1 MDENCTPLDCY
12 AVCSSRVGKE
22 LPLHAALWPRRA
34 QFFFYLSIPSIDV
47 VDVLDRI
54 SGFRSIEEC
63 IFSGVLMNVTVSIF
77 SRLG

>member
-1 MDENCTPLDCY
+1 M
-12 AVCSSRVGKE
+12 
-22 LPLHAALWPRRA
+22 A
-34 QFFFYLSIPSIDV
+34 QKSTVFFFYLSIPSIDV